1 MNDRMKIMLLSP
13 FDNAE
18 LRSHIEFKEYN
29 RFIRFIIGKLGLS
42 RKTVVLKDTASWVGN
57 LIAELEKRSDV
68 ELVSVSPHIKLRKK
82 IESFK
87 LRQTT
92 YYFYSSDYSSALRLI
107 KNYRL
112 WKLLQNC
119 SSLVKRITKE
129 INPDVIVLFGTE
141 NPTTSIPILS
151 LLHYPIL
158 CVCQTVYNNPE
169 RAKYSHPN
177 KLIQQLEL
185 DILHHVSNYGTASQA
200 YRVLLNKLNP
210 NVRILNYSWP
220 NARFPDMPEQ
230 EKKYDFV
237 NFAFSM
243 DLRKGDEDSIRALA
257 IVKKTY
263 PNVTLNI
270 AGGFSPDRKR
280 YLEGVIDALGLKENV
295 SFTPFFEKHEDMI
308 KHIMQSRFAVLPI
321 KLDLVS
327 TTVKEAM
334 FYKLAVV
341 TNSTKGTPNLNR
353 EKQCVLLAEID
364 NIDSLADKML
374 ELMQDNGLAELLVAN
389 SYDYQLRQQ
398 EKNAK
403 KIDRFINILKAVY
416 HNKYDQ
422 MPIPQELLLN

>member
-1 MNDRMKIMLLSP
+1 
-13 FDNAE
+13 
-18 LRSHIEFKEYN
+18 
-29 RFIRFIIGKLGLS
+29 
-42 RKTVVLKDTASWVGN
+42 
-57 LIAELEKRSDV
+57 
-68 ELVSVSPHIKLRKK
+68 
-82 IESFK
+82 
-87 LRQTT
+87 
-92 YYFYSSDYSSALRLI
+92 
-107 KNYRL
+107 
-112 WKLLQNC
+112 
-119 SSLVKRITKE
+119 
-129 INPDVIVLFGTE
+129 
-141 NPTTSIPILS
+141 
-151 LLHYPIL
+151 
-158 CVCQTVYNNPE
+158 
-169 RAKYSHPN
+169 
-177 KLIQQLEL
+177 
-185 DILHHVSNYGTASQA
+185 
-200 YRVLLNKLNP
+200 
-210 NVRILNYSWP
+210 LNYSWP

-374 ELMQDNGLAELLVAN
+374 ELMQDSGLAELLVAN